1 MSLVINDFNLFDI
14 GWLDAGI
21 KGYYWMFLVSA
32 SKMEKL
38 QPSCGV
44 HIFEKGIFFFL
55 RYTVSGYTILFSYP
69 PNIKSTC

>member
-1 MSLVINDFNLFDI
+1 ML
-14 GWLDAGI
+14 
-21 KGYYWMFLVSA
+21 LVSA
-32 SKMEKL
+32 SNMEKL